1 MLSVVEENKW
11 KKGKCF
17 NLFNILWATHH
28 NSGKKKSASQHVST
42 RDLLDSPAIQMDINF
57 NTAIQWPTI
66 WVLQLLMDECSH
78 NLYADGY
85 SIIRSW
91 SLSWAW
97 VYMEL
102 YSVPTQL
109 SHQDQFLWYKLPSRI
124 QPWHSGSWR
133 PRAGSSNLPA
143 DILAWIQ
150 NPFHSHAPLKRLLAF
165 NDLKKKPNRS
175 HQTSPS

>member
-133 PRAGSSNLPA
+133 PRARSSNLPA

-165 NDLKKKPNRS
+165 NDLKKNPNRS